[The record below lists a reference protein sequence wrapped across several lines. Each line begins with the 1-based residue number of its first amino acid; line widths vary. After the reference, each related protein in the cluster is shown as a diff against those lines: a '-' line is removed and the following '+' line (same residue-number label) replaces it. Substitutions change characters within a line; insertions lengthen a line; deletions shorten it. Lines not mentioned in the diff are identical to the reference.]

1 MTFPTTGKALN
12 NAPILSS
19 GSSSA
24 QSHRSSGLKS
34 IFVGP
39 NGLRV
44 GWRLLIFT
52 VLVVTLLFASLIVR
66 NGGIQGLKEAYAHQ
80 GQITVTPLLMAIGEG
95 TAFAV
100 LCAATWIMSRIEHRK
115 FSEYGLSARR
125 ALRKDFWIGSG
136 SGFLALS
143 GALLTIFLLHGF
155 RIAGLALH
163 GTAIFSAMVAWG
175 LAFITAGL
183 CEEFLFHGYAQYTL
197 GSGIGFWPAA
207 FVLSGLFALGHA
219 FNANETAVGVAAVLG
234 FGLLHSLFLRR
245 TGSLWTA
252 VGFHAGW
259 DWGQNC
265 FYGVPDSG
273 ITPYHS
279 VFHSAFSGPRWLTGG
294 IVGPEASIFC
304 PIALLVV
311 ALIFMRFHRENRYRE
326 LKPRADQQVA

>member
-1 MTFPTTGKALN
+1 MTFPTTAKALN
-12 NAPILSS
+12 NAPILSTE
-19 GSSSA
+19 SSSA
-24 QSHRSSGLKS
+24 HSRSFSGLKS

-39 NGLRV
+39 NGLRA

-52 VLVVTLLFASLIVR
+52 VLVVGLLFASLIVR

-100 LCAATWIMSRIEHRK
+100 LCAATWIMSRIERRR
-115 FSEYGLSARR
+115 FSEYGLSARH
-125 ALRKDFWIGSG
+125 ALRKEFWIGSG

-143 GALLTIFLLHGF
+143 GSLLMMFLLHGF
-155 RIAGLALH
+155 RISGLALH

-175 LAFITAGL
+175 VAFITAGL

-219 FNANETAVGVAAVLG
+219 FNANETAVGVAAVLL

-245 TGSLWTA
+245 TGSLWMA

-273 ITPYHS
+273 IAPYHS
-279 VFHSAFSGPRWLTGG
+279 VFHSAFAGPRWLTGG

-304 PIALLVV
+304 PIALLIV
-311 ALIFMRFHRENRYRE
+311 ALIFTRFYRENRYRE
-326 LKPRADQQVA
+326 LKPQE